1 MRLGGNPNLR
11 KYSYAVKGSKRLD
24 ALLSVNVESELLE
37 AIKSSSE
44 DSKWQDN
51 FRETLRSL
59 YLKNDSSQLE
69 NFPSLESKT
78 ST

>member
-1 MRLGGNPNLR
+1 MRPGGNPAL
-11 KYSYAVKGSKRLD
+11 KKFSFSVKGSKKLD

-37 AIKSSSE
+37 AIKSSSA

-51 FRETLRSL
+51 FREMLRSL
-59 YLKNDSSQLE
+59 YLKNNSSQRE